1 MNNEDT
7 NIQKGEALVL
17 LQFYADWCHPCSL
30 MMPIVESIKQKQ
42 LEWLTIKQIDVDQDS
57 VISNQFQIRSMPT
70 FVVLKNDREIWRK
83 TGMISECSFSEIL
96 ESLK

>member
-1 MNNEDT
+1 MTHED
-7 NIQKGEALVL
+7 NSIQKGDSLVL

-42 LEWLTIKQIDVDQDS
+42 LDWLTIKQIDVDQDS

-70 FVVLKNDREIWRK
+70 FVVLKNDKEIWRK
-83 TGMISECSFSEIL
+83 SGMMSEHSFSEIL